1 VWAVGTKSV
10 PKKVMKKFFVS
21 VGLAAAGV
29 AGVQMAQAGVDSK
42 DWSVSASLR
51 GFYDDNYSTAPNKT
65 GSYGIEFS
73 PEISVSVPL
82 QQTEI
87 GLRYTYGLYYY
98 QQRDEIG
105 VDAIDQSHQID
116 VWLDHAFDE
125 RWHGRVSD
133 TFVVGQEPALLS
145 PVPAGSPPGTTTL
158 PYRVKGDNIA
168 NTALFTLDT
177 DWTRELSTELSY
189 QNNFY
194 DYQNSGGTTN
204 ASSASYILGPLGPSL
219 AGLLNRDE
227 QLVALNLQWHIAS
240 QTMAYVGYQF
250 EQVNYL
256 GDEPVAF
263 TPFLTMNNGFY
274 YSKDRDNRSHYFY
287 VGIQHNLLAN
297 LAVSARVGGTYTEY
311 YNDPL
316 SSPST
321 SPYAEVSATYTY
333 MPGSYAQIGFSH
345 VRNATDVI
353 NPSTTNG
360 RITQDQ
366 ESSMLYA
373 SINQHITPKFLATII
388 GSWQY
393 STFYEGAFD
402 NQSDKTYSVGL
413 NLNYAFT
420 KHFSAETGY
429 NYDNLQS
436 GIAGRGY
443 SRNRVYLGVAAAF

>member
-1 VWAVGTKSV
+1 
-10 PKKVMKKFFVS
+10 MKKFFVS

-51 GFYDDNYSTAPNKT
+51 GFYDDNYSTAPNKM
-65 GSYGIEFS
+65 GSYGVEFS

-98 QQRDEIG
+98 QQRDELG
-105 VDAIDQSHQID
+105 VNPIDQSHQVD
-116 VWLDHAFDE
+116 LWLDHAFDE
-125 RWHGRVSD
+125 RWHGRISD
-133 TFVVGQEPALLS
+133 TLAVGQEPQLLNPTS
-145 PVPAGSPPGTTTL
+145 APGTL
-158 PYRVKGDNIA
+158 PYRVEGDNIA
-168 NTALFTLDT
+168 NTATFTLDT
-177 DWTRELSTELSY
+177 DWTKLFSTELSY

-194 DYQNSGGTTN
+194 DYQQTGDGITVDEAGS
-204 ASSASYILGPLGPSL
+204 PSL

-227 QLVALNLQWHIAS
+227 QLVSLNLQWHIAS
-240 QTMAYVGYQF
+240 ETMAFVGYQF
-250 EQVNYL
+250 EQVSYV
-256 GDEPVAF
+256 GDEVVAQDPVTLA
-263 TPFLTMNNGFY
+263 Y
-274 YSKDRDNRSHYFY
+274 YKSDSRDNRSHFLY

-311 YNDPL
+311 YNDST

-333 MPGSYAQIGFSH
+333 LPGSYAQIGFSH

-366 ESSMLYA
+366 ESSLLYA
-373 SINQHITPKFLATII
+373 SINHHLTPKLLGTII

-393 STFYEGAFD
+393 STFNEGAFD
-402 NQSDKTYSVGL
+402 NQSDTTYSVGL

-420 KHFSAETGY
+420 KHFSAEAGY